1 MERSQ
6 KRCRPANPARRD
18 PRCARSRTHRL
29 ASEARLKQRTSGG
42 MIFLPADN
50 VESKCAILISA
61 MISFKISRARDLE
74 TKRFR
79 DQEISRP
86 RDFETK
92 IGDQTMMHRL
102 SREENQPS
110 VRRPA
115 FSKAEAIAMSAMISR
130 RGGEGRGLV
139 HSAAKAAESSTP
151 QRRPRNSPRENG
163 ITESSR
169 HGSRC

>member
-61 MISFKISRARDLE
+61 MISFKISRPRDFK
-74 TKRFR
+74 TKRFQ

-86 RDFETK
+86 KDLKTK

-102 SREENQPS
+102 TREENQPAG
-110 VRRPA
+110 RRPA
-115 FSKAEAIAMSAMISR
+115 FSTAEAIAMSVTSSR
-130 RGGEGRGLV
+130 RGVDEPRLFNNHVTTHINVECWNCAVTGRY
-139 HSAAKAAESSTP
+139 SKTKYK
-151 QRRPRNSPRENG
+151 
-163 ITESSR
+163 
-169 HGSRC
+169 